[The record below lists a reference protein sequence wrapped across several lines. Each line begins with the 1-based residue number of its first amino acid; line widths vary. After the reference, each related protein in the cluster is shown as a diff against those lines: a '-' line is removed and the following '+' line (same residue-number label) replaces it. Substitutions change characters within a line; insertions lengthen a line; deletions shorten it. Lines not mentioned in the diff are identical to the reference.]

1 MKELV
6 STWSVLYSKKH
17 RGRGRGADN
26 SNEESTELID
36 PLDRGE

>member
-1 MKELV
+1 MKELE

-17 RGRGRGADN
+17 GESSRGADN